1 VAGVFLR
8 TYLVHYIRFFCTR
21 ATISVFIV
29 KPTVFSMELRSF
41 EEHRSRIIIFVVVPP
56 QQPKK
61 NSFCWH
67 HG

>member
-1 VAGVFLR
+1 VAAVFLR
-8 TYLVHYIRFFCTR
+8 TYVVHSTYVFFCTR

-29 KPTVFSMELRSF
+29 KPTVSMELRSF
-41 EEHRSRIIIFVVVPP
+41 EEHRSLIIIFVVVPP